1 MLFSREQKR
10 SGHTSTLFLG
20 GEGEV
25 SLVNWALEGS
35 ILKLYTQ
42 RAFFLTFLSKIA
54 AGIHWKEIYQL
65 ADSIV
70 HIWNRKSLVY
80 RTEDHQLAIDPQG

>member
-42 RAFFLTFLSKIA
+42 RAFFLTFLSKIV
-54 AGIHWKEIYQL
+54 AGIHWKEIYP

-80 RTEDHQLAIDPQG
+80 GTGDHQLDPQG